1 MIEREFEVGDTPA
14 VQVAIRSGGVQ
25 VERGDPG
32 KVRVVADTNSK
43 DFILE
48 QLGGRVVARAPRGER
63 TSVTVVTPSG
73 TDLEVSTASG
83 DVHARVDLGK
93 FEVSTASGDVYL
105 EKAVTLV
112 AKSASGSVRGD
123 TVTTEARCVTASGD
137 IRISRLPDRASL
149 STASGDVVVDEASGN
164 LTCATVS
171 GDVRVDSMIGPSFEG
186 KSMSGNTRIG
196 IPGRTR
202 VDLDVN
208 TLSGKIRLPTPSEN
222 PQPPERE
229 MTIRARTV
237 SGNIRIDRID

>member
-14 VQVAIRSGGVQ
+14 VQVTIRSGGVQ
-25 VERGDPG
+25 VDRGGPG
-32 KVRVVADTNSK
+32 RVRVVADTNSR

-63 TSVTVVTPSG
+63 VSVTVVVPPG

-93 FEVSTASGDVYL
+93 FEVSTASGDVYF
-105 EKAVTLV
+105 EKAATLV

-123 TVTTEARCVTASGD
+123 TVTTEGRCVTASGD
-137 IRISRLPDRASL
+137 IRIARLPDRASL
-149 STASGDVVVDEASGN
+149 STASGDVVVDEAGGN

-171 GDVRVDSMIGPSFEG
+171 GDMRIDLMTGPTFES

-196 IPGRTR
+196 IPARTR
-202 VDLDVN
+202 VDLEAN
-208 TLSGKIRLPTPSEN
+208 SLSGKIRLPTPSEQ

-229 MTIRARTV
+229 VTVRIRTV